1 MYSFMEHPV
10 VIIGGGLMGVS
21 TLYELAALGRRAIL
35 LEAETAL
42 GLGAS
47 FANGGVLHPSLPDPW
62 NNPGITGPL
71 LRSLFRPTAAMKLH
85 WRQLPALSSWGV
97 KFLRHSTAN
106 KHWQASR
113 DNYHLARFATKE
125 TKSLSERLKLGY
137 DNRPSGMMKV
147 YRSAR
152 QLQQAEAFAQRLQG
166 EGVHFE
172 TLSPA
177 QMVTRDP
184 QLAAAAKGLAGALVF
199 DGDYIGDARAFL
211 LALAQ
216 QAEDLGA
223 EIRCGARVTR
233 LLHSHGAVIG
243 VEVCAHGTL
252 SQIEAQVV
260 LSNGHQADQLTRP
273 LGLTLPVR
281 PVKGYSITLD
291 ASHVPEMMPR
301 HPIVDAE
308 NHISITPLGQR
319 LRLLGTA
326 EFAGNDTSLNET
338 RLETLRQFFK
348 EFYPDLATQVDVD
361 SGACWA
367 GLRPMSADGKPFI
380 GASPLAGLW
389 LNVGHGHLGWTMAV
403 GSAKLLTHQ
412 MLKAAGQQTAP
423 LPSSLDPAAFSPS
436 R

>member
-1 MYSFMEHPV
+1 MYSPMEQPI

-21 TLYELAALGRRAIL
+21 TLYELAAQGRRAIL

-62 NNPGITGPL
+62 NNPGIGGPL
-71 LRSLFRPTAAMKLH
+71 LRSLFSRTAAMKLH
-85 WRQLPALSSWGV
+85 WRHLPALTTWGMT
-97 KFLRHSTAN
+97 FLRHSTAD

-113 DNYHLARFATKE
+113 ANYHLAAFATEE
-125 TKSLSERLKLGY
+125 TKALSARLQLTY

-152 QLQQAEAFAQRLQG
+152 GLKQAAAFARRLQG
-166 EGVHFE
+166 EGLQVE
-172 TLSPA
+172 SLSPD
-177 QMVTRDP
+177 QMVARDP
-184 QLAAAAKGLAGALVF
+184 QLADAASQLAGALVF

-216 QAEDLGA
+216 QGEKLGGD
-223 EIRCGARVTR
+223 IRCGARVTR
-233 LLHSHGAVIG
+233 LLHHRGTVTG
-243 VEVCAHGTL
+243 VEVSENGAL
-252 SQIEAQVV
+252 SQIDAQVV
-260 LSNGHQADQLTRP
+260 LCNGHQADQLTRP
-273 LGLTLPVR
+273 LGLKLPVR
-281 PVKGYSITLD
+281 PGKGYSITLD
-291 ASHVPEMMPR
+291 ASHVPDLMPH

-308 NHISITPLGQR
+308 KHISITPLGNR

-326 EFAGNDTSLNET
+326 EFNGDDTSLNQT
-338 RLETLRQFFK
+338 RLETLRQFFRQ
-348 EFYPDLATQVDVD
+348 FYPTLASQLDIEAGD
-361 SGACWA
+361 CWA

-380 GASPLAGLW
+380 GASPLDGLW

-412 MLKAAGQQTAP
+412 MLNASGQETTP
-423 LPSSLDPAAFSPS
+423 LPSPLDPTAFSAS